1 MHPFSRHSQPSSQPV
16 ETALRYVMRFVDVNG
31 HELTEYIPQQANAV
45 TRLPRPVHYAPKPH
59 ITLPLVA
66 FMPVSVTVQPL
77 DDTALRMCVSFVDSQ
92 ERPKQRCFFTEPWR
106 AQLHQAWAVP
116 QDFPYF
122 RLSRRFSFECQP
134 DQPGSL
140 DFLDLCLLSRNNS
153 YCARSTVARH
163 SHWSPALWR
172 YDFFCKKKILF
183 SNAESASLLLCLAL

>member
-1 MHPFSRHSQPSSQPV
+1 MCLVDVSRH
-16 ETALRYVMRFVDVNG
+16 
-31 HELTEYIPQQANAV
+31 ELIELMQQQANAV

-66 FMPVSVTVQPL
+66 FIPVSVTAQPL
-77 DDTALRMCVSFVDSQ
+77 DDTALRMSASFLDSQ
-92 ERPKQRCFFTEPWR
+92 ERPQCCFFTEPWR

-140 DFLDLCLLSRNNS
+140 DFLDLCLLS
-153 YCARSTVARH
+153 
-163 SHWSPALWR
+163 
-172 YDFFCKKKILF
+172 
-183 SNAESASLLLCLAL
+183 